1 MWGLLS
7 HKFVFPMAE
16 KRRVGFDP
24 AFAKLLA
31 DHSARVIAG
40 QKVWRTQIQPGEL
53 QKSSLRVAT
62 IGQPG
67 GYGPF
72 GNYGGNPEFAD
83 ARTRINPHTGSA
95 FTLERVPRRLD
106 PDPAQGAP
114 HTHHG
119 SDSVLAGGALHGG
132 GLDVDA
138 LKTTLLKLVHQM
150 RAEEAKPVAERNH
163 AKIAQLDR
171 AIYGV
176 QGQLYVAMR
185 AARRLEPAGIP
196 APDEFDA
203 VHPEN
208 AVEAMLAGEPG
219 LPPPEGGPPPPPEGG
234 PPPHGAG
241 MHGGDFWS
249 TMNDIKTGLARGV
262 KIINPVLQPVL
273 ELAGA
278 APIPGAAL
286 AAKAVGTVANLMG
299 GSAKSAYVRRL
310 IAQGKFDPDKIGAQW
325 REPMGR
331 WHAAALQAQQRRAP
345 PPAFK
350 ARQRRPPPS
359 PPHESES
366 EPEPEQPQ
374 LRRGTRNRRPPQ
386 VKFGVYG
393 SGLHGADSDSDSDSS
408 DSSDSSVSDDAMQ
421 GGSAKSAYIRRLLAQ
436 GKFDPDKIGAQWRE
450 PMDRWHTAAL
460 KAAKHSDAAEAAAP
474 PPTLKFWWETKEGRK
489 AHKKTLKAMRRRA
502 RRARRAARGGALV
515 GGSGDIRGYP
525 AEAQLARAQA
535 YMRAMSGRQRPNQGF
550 DGPARSGFDELASG
564 EQDAQ
569 MLRDIL
575 NLVEQAEQDTAT
587 VSTRQALSEA
597 LLSHASFL
605 SDASLAQ
612 VVQALGDSG
621 LPQGVLATVE
631 QLARR
636 ANVSAS
642 ERVMLLKH
650 ALKLYRE
657 AVADGRDGYHTVM
670 TDPAIARLVPAQ
682 HQNAPVEEPL
692 QAPAN
697 RPPGYLDNP
706 LSAPAQ
712 PVDLD
717 DSLLAD
723 DQNDD
728 FKRLRRTREEELY
741 DVLNP
746 AVAVDMSDIPNWAID
761 TPGVPADD
769 DDTDAMKQSLRDS
782 VRRQIDA
789 YIDSGDYDKA
799 ADLIDAHPEFIDD
812 TWDDMTVDD
821 YDYLTGRR
829 YIDTSKYSQ
838 NPQSVPNA
846 GDVISS
852 EFLPQYSQED
862 ADPAAA
868 AAVEGAENA
877 EFSLAAVPPPPL
889 PTAPNSA
896 AAFVAPLPGQGGT
909 QGDGPIDAGN
919 PPNAS
924 AAPPVQ
930 ETIAEQAERRE
941 AAAGGPETVTGAD
954 ALAASGVGNAT
965 NALTSP
971 EAAAARRRLEGTT
984 APPGDR
990 PGGAA
995 AHLSTFF
1002 TPPPVTRD
1010 EAFVQEYAELRAQ
1023 RDLLVRASDNPD
1035 TDEETKAR
1043 IDQRLVEIQARM
1055 DEIYEFMRK
1064 GGEPTPRSAET
1075 AAFASPAT
1083 AGYSPG
1089 SPTEGRLSTA
1099 AAYPALTRFVESR
1112 RRVGATP
1119 GLQSSPYSPEQND
1132 ILVERTAGLRQ
1143 RMPRRQTAMV
1153 GPASGQR

>member
-219 LPPPEGGPPPPPEGG
+219 LPPPEGGPPP
-234 PPPHGAG
+234 HGAG
-241 MHGGDFWS
+241 MYGGDFWS

-366 EPEPEQPQ
+366 ESESEPEQPQ

-393 SGLHGADSDSDSDSS
+393 SGLHG
-408 DSSDSSVSDDAMQ
+408 
-421 GGSAKSAYIRRLLAQ
+421 L
-436 GKFDPDKIGAQWRE
+436 
-450 PMDRWHTAAL
+450 H
-460 KAAKHSDAAEAAAP
+460 
-474 PPTLKFWWETKEGRK
+474 
-489 AHKKTLKAMRRRA
+489 
-502 RRARRAARGGALV
+502 

-631 QLARR
+631 QLARG

-657 AVADGRDGYHTVM
+657 AVADGRDGYYNVM
-670 TDPAIARLVPAQ
+670 TDPAIARLIPTPG
-682 HQNAPVEEPL
+682 QNAPVTGPL
-692 QAPAN
+692 QAPEN
-697 RPPGYLDNP
+697 RPPGYIDPSEVQPAVWDGDDFEEDDGAIDYRRGVRRWGHVDSDDEHDDEEYEQDADGEEYEYGADDEDVEHQRRLEALDEAADPWGLNADFPDP
-706 LSAPAQ
+706 LSEAPLAEDGDPITRAQ
-712 PVDLD
+712 RRIVELRASGDPAHQA
-717 DSLLAD
+717 LAD
-723 DQNDD
+723 TLES
-728 FKRLRRTREEELY
+728 RLQEQYPPPPLPT
-741 DVLNP
+741 DVE
-746 AVAVDMSDIPNWAID
+746 A
-761 TPGVPADD
+761 
-769 DDTDAMKQSLRDS
+769 
-782 VRRQIDA
+782 
-789 YIDSGDYDKA
+789 
-799 ADLIDAHPEFIDD
+799 
-812 TWDDMTVDD
+812 
-821 YDYLTGRR
+821 
-829 YIDTSKYSQ
+829 
-838 NPQSVPNA
+838 
-846 GDVISS
+846 
-852 EFLPQYSQED
+852 

-868 AAVEGAENA
+868 AAAEGAENA
-877 EFSLAAVPPPPL
+877 EAALAEGLAPPL

-919 PPNAS
+919 PPNAN

-930 ETIAEQAERRE
+930 ETIAKQAEAAE
-941 AAAGGPETVTGAD
+941 TAAGGPETVTGAD
-954 ALAASGVGNAT
+954 DLAASGVGNAT

-971 EAAAARRRLEGTT
+971 AAAEARRRLEGTT
-984 APPGDR
+984 APPGGQ

-995 AHLSTFF
+995 AHLSMFV
-1002 TPPPVTRD
+1002 TPPPLPRD
-1010 EAFVQEYAELRAQ
+1010 EAFVREYAELRAQ
-1023 RDLLVRASDNPD
+1023 RDLLVRAYDNPD

-1043 IDQRLVEIQARM
+1043 IGQHMVEIQARM

-1083 AGYSPG
+1083 ARYSPG

-1099 AAYPALTRFVESR
+1099 AAYPAVTQWVESR

-1132 ILVERTAGLRQ
+1132 ILRARTAELRQ
-1143 RMPRRQTAMV
+1143 RMPRRQTAGV

>member
-1 MWGLLS
+1 MWGLFS

-132 GLDVDA
+132 NLTVDK
-138 LKTTLLKLVHQM
+138 LKEVLQKLVN
-150 RAEEAKPVAERNH
+150 RLRVAESRDRHVRNH
-163 AKIAQLDR
+163 AEIRRLDT

-176 QGQLYVAMR
+176 QCQLY
-185 AARRLEPAGIP
+185 AALRHAQGLPP
-196 APDEFDA
+196 APVPHPTDFDA
-203 VHPEN
+203 DDPT
-208 AVEAMLAGEPG
+208 AVTATLADYLAEDDAGVG
-219 LPPPEGGPPPPPEGG
+219 PPPEGGPPPPPEGG

-262 KIINPVLQPVL
+262 KIINPFLQPAL

-310 IAQGKFDPDKIGAQW
+310 LAEGKFDPDKIGAQW

-359 PPHESES
+359 PPHAPPIPGKFGALRRAQFPGQQPESES
-366 EPEPEQPQ
+366 ESESEPEQPQ

-393 SGLHGADSDSDSDSS
+393 SGLHG
-408 DSSDSSVSDDAMQ
+408 
-421 GGSAKSAYIRRLLAQ
+421 L
-436 GKFDPDKIGAQWRE
+436 
-450 PMDRWHTAAL
+450 H
-460 KAAKHSDAAEAAAP
+460 
-474 PPTLKFWWETKEGRK
+474 
-489 AHKKTLKAMRRRA
+489 
-502 RRARRAARGGALV
+502 

-631 QLARR
+631 QLARG

-657 AVADGRDGYHTVM
+657 AVADGRDGYHSVM
-670 TDPAIARLVPAQ
+670 TDPAIARLIPTPG
-682 HQNAPVEEPL
+682 QNAPVLPDL
-692 QAPAN
+692 PD
-697 RPPGYLDNP
+697 LDNP
-706 LSAPAQ
+706 LNAPAQ

-717 DSLLAD
+717 DNLLAAEQD
-723 DQNDD
+723 DGFDAW
-728 FKRLRRTREEELY
+728 LRRRNREEELY
-741 DVLNP
+741 DVLDP
-746 AVAVDMSDIPNWAID
+746 PDAPPPPPDVAVDIPDWAMD
-761 TPGVPADD
+761 SPDVPDD
-769 DDTDAMKQSLRDS
+769 DDDSLRKNQLDTLS
-782 VRRQIDA
+782 ESLRGPMRNQLRAALDR
-789 YIDSGDYDKA
+789 GDYA
-799 ADLIDAHPEFIDD
+799 AVEDILAAQPPGWGD
-812 TWDDMTVDD
+812 TTVDD
-821 YDYLTGRR
+821 YLAGRR
-829 YIDTSKYSQ
+829 EPYIDTSKYSQ
-838 NPQSVPNA
+838 NPPQSVPNA
-846 GDVISS
+846 GDIISS
-852 EFLPQYSQED
+852 DDFLPD
-862 ADPAAA
+862 AEAAL
-868 AAVEGAENA
+868 EGP
-877 EFSLAAVPPPPL
+877 LPPL

-909 QGDGPIDAGN
+909 QGVEPIDAGN

-924 AAPPVQ
+924 AAPVQ
-930 ETIAEQAERRE
+930 ETIAKQAEADE
-941 AAAGGPETVTGAD
+941 TAAGGPETVTGAD

-965 NALTSP
+965 DALTSP
-971 EAAAARRRLEGTT
+971 AAAAARQRLEGTT
-984 APPGDR
+984 APPGGR

-995 AHLSTFF
+995 AHLFV
-1002 TPPPVTRD
+1002 TPPPLPRD

-1023 RDLLVRASDNPD
+1023 RDLLVRAYDNPD

-1043 IDQRLVEIQARM
+1043 IGQHMVEIQARM